1 MGRHLR
7 PDTTERAPLRAARRG
22 ARLLAC
28 LAAPVLGLGAA
39 LLVAIDPTVGQFL
52 SVDDLGFSVSRTLLF
67 PMTAGATL
75 LIAAAML
82 AMACHG
88 VLFRERIRINIL
100 IVVLFAMIPGF
111 HYGPIHPS
119 GFGLIFSALILLA
132 LILIE
137 HWPVRRDAVAL
148 ALIGVM
154 TVFVFTSI
162 ISGRLSALI
171 SIHTVLTKFVLVL
184 VVCGLI
190 QNRSVLHWTLKLVV
204 TFSAVSAV
212 VAVGSIIL
220 YVTTGYELTYDDLME
235 VKNTPFGQMMRATAF
250 FSTTQGLAHALILS
264 TCLALF
270 MPISIRARMLLVG
283 LMGVG
288 IFTTFSAGA
297 YGAMAVG
304 FALAPF
310 IAYPRHSLHILTGMT
325 TVGVLAYVS
334 GLVSL
339 VMQQILLPLGAG
351 NAEERLEFI
360 DAGLQAI
367 GREPVLGYGVKN
379 IGRILDTA
387 VHNAYVQM
395 TADIGVVGGCAFIM
409 FIIYLIVRI
418 GLTQRYATSVEDKAW
433 SKGLFL
439 GMIVMAYHF
448 ISEPFYDNTFSW
460 LLMGLTLADITLRS
474 SANGAKFGLP
484 AKRSAYV

>member
-1 MGRHLR
+1 MGFDVPRREMRLG
-7 PDTTERAPLRAARRG
+7 ALLVACAAG
-22 ARLLAC
+22 
-28 LAAPVLGLGAA
+28 PVLGLGVA
-39 LLVAIDPTVGQFL
+39 LLVAFDPTVGQYL
-52 SVDDLGFSVSRTLLF
+52 SVDDLGVPASRSFLF
-67 PMTAGATL
+67 PMTLGVTA
-75 LIAAAML
+75 LIAVAGLVMG
-82 AMACHG
+82 CRG
-88 VLFRERIRINIL
+88 FLFRERVRINIG

-132 LILIE
+132 LILVE
-137 HWPVRRDAVAL
+137 HWPVRRDGPAL
-148 ALIGVM
+148 ALIGLM

-171 SIHTVLTKFVLVL
+171 SVHTVLTKFVLVL
-184 VVCGLI
+184 VICGLT
-190 QNRSVLHWTLKLVV
+190 QNRRVLHWTLKLVV
-204 TFSAVSAV
+204 GFSAVSAV
-212 VAVGSIIL
+212 VAIASIVL
-220 YVTTGYELTYDDLME
+220 YLTTGYELTYDDLME
-235 VKNTPFGQMMRATAF
+235 VKNTPFGQMMRTTAF

-270 MPISIRARMLLVG
+270 MPIALWLRALLVG
-283 LMGVG
+283 IMGLG

-304 FALAPF
+304 LVLAPF
-310 IAYPRHSLHILTGMT
+310 IAFPRHTLHILAGMVS
-325 TVGVLAYVS
+325 VGLLAYAS

-367 GREPVLGYGVKN
+367 GREPLLGYGVKN

-395 TADIGVVGGCAFIM
+395 TADIGVIGGGAFIM
-409 FIIYLIVRI
+409 FVVYLLVRA
-418 GLTQRYATSVEDKAW
+418 GLTQKYALTADAKAW

-439 GMIVMAYHF
+439 GMMVMSYHF

-460 LLMGLTLADITLRS
+460 LFMGLTLADITLRS
-474 SANGAKFGLP
+474 SSGDRQPLLLLKRGAH
-484 AKRSAYV
+484 V